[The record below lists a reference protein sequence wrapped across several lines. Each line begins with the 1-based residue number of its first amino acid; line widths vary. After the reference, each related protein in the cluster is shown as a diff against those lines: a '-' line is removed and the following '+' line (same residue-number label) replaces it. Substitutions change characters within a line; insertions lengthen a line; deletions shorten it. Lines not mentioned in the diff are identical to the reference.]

1 MKRSMPR
8 PIIYPITSGR
18 MTPQTFQQ
26 DLPKFLEQ
34 INEWVSAG
42 VSMIQ
47 IREKALSAS
56 QVFEAAGNA
65 VGIAK
70 NSGTA
75 ILINDRFDIALAAGA
90 DGVHLTSASVPVQ
103 VARQNAPAEFII
115 GVSTHTADEAVAAR
129 IAGANF
135 AVFGPVF
142 ATPDKGEP
150 VGTDGFLETAADM
163 EPFPLIALGGID
175 GTNWRRIIDG
185 GGAGIAG
192 IRSFAAAEWL
202 KEIINET
209 RTKSLSDDS
218 GA

>member
-18 MTPQTFQQ
+18 MTPQTFPQ

-34 INEWVSAG
+34 IRAWAAAG

-47 IREKALSAS
+47 IREKSLSAS
-56 QVFEAAGNA
+56 QVFEAARSA

-70 NSGTA
+70 NTGTA

-90 DGVHLTSASVPVQ
+90 DGVHLTSASIPADAVRRNV
-103 VARQNAPAEFII
+103 PAEFII

-142 ATPDKGEP
+142 ASPGKGEP
-150 VGTDGFLETAADM
+150 LGANTFLETAADL
-163 EPFPLIALGGID
+163 EPFPLIALGGISSA
-175 GTNWRRIIDG
+175 NWREIING

-192 IRSFAAAEWL
+192 IRAFADAEWL

-209 RTKSLSDDS
+209 RAKSLSDDS

>member
-1 MKRSMPR
+1 MKR

-18 MTPQTFQQ
+18 MTPRTFRQ

-34 INEWVSAG
+34 IRAWTAAG

-47 IREKALSAS
+47 IREKSLTAS
-56 QVFEAAGNA
+56 LAFEAASAA

-70 NSGTA
+70 NTRTA
-75 ILINDRFDIALAAGA
+75 ILINDRFDIAVAAGA
-90 DGVHLTSASVPVQ
+90 DGVHLTSASIPV
-103 VARQNAPAEFII
+103 NAVRRNVPAEFII
-115 GVSTHTADEAVAAR
+115 GVSAHTVDEAVAAR
-129 IAGANF
+129 LAGADF

-142 ATPDKGEP
+142 TSPGKGKP
-150 VGTDGFLETAADM
+150 LGADVFLETAADL
-163 EPFPLIALGGID
+163 EPFPLSALGGID
-175 GTNWRRIIDG
+175 ETNWRQIIDG

-192 IRSFAAAEWL
+192 IRSFADAEWL